1 MRIALDVRK
10 INDFGIGTYIRN
22 LIKHLP
28 LVDPDTQYF
37 ALCYPRDEAHVRS
50 LHPAC
55 TPVPVSSP
63 NYSLTEHVAIP
74 AALRRLRVQLYH
86 TPHYV
91 LPLLT
96 PCPSVVTVH
105 DVIHLLFPQYLPS
118 RFAIHYARF
127 MIRRALEKAELVLT
141 VSDSSKRDLLTF
153 FEIPPEKIVVIPN
166 GIDSS
171 VTADVPVEELARV
184 KERFQI
190 FGRTALFVGNI
201 KPHKNVERL
210 IAAFAKVR
218 EHEDCKDLTLIVV
231 GDDISKYPSLRR
243 TVERHRVRGHVRF
256 FGFVPEPTLVALYKI
271 ADVFVFPSLYEG
283 FGLPPLEAMANGTP
297 VVTSNISSLPE
308 VVGEAALTVDPY
320 NIDKIAAA
328 IRQILND
335 HDLRSRLITDG
346 YERVKQ
352 FSWQGSVNRVHH
364 AYQRALGALATADA
378 TAETEQATHAGRTDS

>member
-22 LIKHLP
+22 LLKHLP
-28 LVDPDTQYF
+28 LIDAESEYF
-37 ALCYPRDEAHVRS
+37 PLCHPRDESLVRS
-50 LHPAC
+50 LHPAG
-55 TPVPVSSP
+55 TPVKVSAA
-63 NYSLTEHVAIP
+63 NYSLAEHVMIP
-74 AALRRLRVQLYH
+74 MALRRLRVELFH
-86 TPHYV
+86 SPHYV

-96 PCPSVVTVH
+96 PCRSVVTVH

-118 RFAIHYARF
+118 RFATHYARF
-127 MIRRALEKAELVLT
+127 MIRRALERAELVLT
-141 VSDSSKRDLLTF
+141 VSASSKRDLLTF
-153 FEIPPEKIVVIPN
+153 FEVPPEKIVVIPN
-166 GIDSS
+166 GLDSS
-171 VTADVPVEELARV
+171 ITEDIPAEALTRV

-218 EHEDCKDLTLIVV
+218 EEEAFKDLTLIVV

-243 TVERHRVRGHVRF
+243 TVERHRVRGFVRF
-256 FGFVPEPTLVALYKI
+256 FGYVPESTLVALYKI

-320 NIDKIAAA
+320 NIDKIAGA
-328 IRQILND
+328 IRQILTD
-335 HDLRSRLITDG
+335 PDLRSQLITDG
-346 YERVKQ
+346 FERAKQ
-352 FSWQGSVNRVHH
+352 FSWESSVNQVHR
-364 AYQRALGALATADA
+364 AYQRAMGTVEVPAEAT
-378 TAETEQATHAGRTDS
+378 EATHAGRTDS

>member
-1 MRIALDVRK
+1 MRIALDARK

-28 LVDPDTQYF
+28 IVDPDTQYF
-37 ALCYPRDEAHVRS
+37 PLCYPRDEALVRS
-50 LHPAC
+50 LNPDC
-55 TPVPVSSP
+55 TPVRVNSP
-63 NYSLTEHVAIP
+63 NYSLREHVAIP
-74 AALRRLRVQLYH
+74 ATLRRLRVQLFH

-91 LPLLT
+91 LPMLT

-118 RFAIHYARF
+118 RFAVHYARF

-153 FEIPPEKIVVIPN
+153 FEVPPEKIVVIPN
-166 GIDSS
+166 GLDSS
-171 VTADVPVEELARV
+171 MTEDLPAQELARV

-210 IAAFAKVR
+210 IGAFAKVR
-218 EHEDCKDLTLIVV
+218 EHEEFNDLTLIIV

-243 TVERHRVRGHVRF
+243 TVERHQVRGHVRF
-256 FGFVPEPTLVALYKI
+256 FGYVPEPTLVALYQI

-320 NIDKIAAA
+320 NTDKISAA
-328 IRQILND
+328 IRQILTD
-335 HDLRSRLITDG
+335 RDLRSRLITDG
-346 YERVKQ
+346 YERAKQ
-352 FSWQGSVNRVHH
+352 FSWQGSVNQVHR
-364 AYQRALGALATADA
+364 AYQQALEAVEASSKTA
-378 TAETEQATHAGRTDS
+378 QATHAGRTDS

>member
-28 LVDPDTQYF
+28 RVDQETEYF
-37 ALCYPRDEAHVRS
+37 LLCFAQDEELVRS
-50 LHPAC
+50 LNQHF
-55 TPVPVSSP
+55 TPVRVTSP
-63 NYSLTEHVAIP
+63 NYSVREHIGIP
-74 AALRRLRVQLYH
+74 ATLRRLRVQLFH
-86 TPHYV
+86 SPHYV
-91 LPLLT
+91 LPMLP
-96 PCPSVVTVH
+96 PCRSVVTVH

-118 RFAIHYARF
+118 RLASHYARY
-127 MIRRALEKAELVLT
+127 MIRRALEKTELVLT

-153 FEIPPEKIVVIPN
+153 FEVSPDKVVVIPN

-171 VTADVPVEELARV
+171 ITEGLSVQELARV

-190 FGRTALFVGNI
+190 FGRTVLFVGNI

-218 EHEDCKDLTLIVV
+218 EDPEYSDLTLIVV

-256 FGFVPEPTLVALYKI
+256 FGFVPELTLVALYKT
-271 ADVFVFPSLYEG
+271 ADVFAFPSLYEG

-308 VVGEAALTVDPY
+308 VVGDAALTVDPY
-320 NIDKIAAA
+320 NIDQIAKA
-328 IRQILND
+328 IGRILSD
-335 HDLRSRLITDG
+335 RALRSRLIADG
-346 YERVKQ
+346 YERAKQ
-352 FSWQGSVNRVHH
+352 FSWESSVAQVHQ
-364 AYQRALGALATADA
+364 AYQRALGVIGTPSTAA
-378 TAETEQATHAGRTDS
+378 QATHAGRPDS

>member
-28 LVDPDTQYF
+28 RVDQETEYF
-37 ALCYPRDEAHVRS
+37 LLCFAQDEELVRS
-50 LHPAC
+50 LNQHF
-55 TPVPVSSP
+55 TPVRVTSP
-63 NYSLTEHVAIP
+63 NYSVREHIGIP
-74 AALRRLRVQLYH
+74 ATLRRLRVQLFH
-86 TPHYV
+86 SPHYV
-91 LPLLT
+91 LPMLT
-96 PCPSVVTVH
+96 PCRSVVTVH

-118 RFAIHYARF
+118 RLASHYARY
-127 MIRRALEKAELVLT
+127 MIRRALEKTELVLT

-153 FEIPPEKIVVIPN
+153 FEVSPDKVVVIPN

-171 VTADVPVEELARV
+171 ITEGLSVQELARV

-190 FGRTALFVGNI
+190 FGRTVLFVGNI

-218 EHEDCKDLTLIVV
+218 EDPEYSDLTLIVV

-256 FGFVPEPTLVALYKI
+256 FGFVPELTLVALYKT
-271 ADVFVFPSLYEG
+271 ADVFAFPSLYEG

-308 VVGEAALTVDPY
+308 VVGDAALTVDPY
-320 NIDKIAAA
+320 NIDQIAKA
-328 IRQILND
+328 IGRILSD
-335 HDLRSRLITDG
+335 RALRSRLIADG
-346 YERVKQ
+346 YERAKQ
-352 FSWQGSVNRVHH
+352 FSWESSVAQVHQ
-364 AYQRALGALATADA
+364 AYQRALGVIGTPSTAA
-378 TAETEQATHAGRTDS
+378 QATHAGRPDS